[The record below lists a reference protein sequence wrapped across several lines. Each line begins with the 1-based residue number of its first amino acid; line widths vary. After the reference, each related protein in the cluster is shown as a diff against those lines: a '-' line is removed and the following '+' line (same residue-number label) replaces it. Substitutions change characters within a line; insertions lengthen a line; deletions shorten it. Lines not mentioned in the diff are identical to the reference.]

1 MYRVWLRW
9 VALPEFARDEC
20 LSCQSQPSLFRAKE
34 SPLKKEISQQ
44 ENNSEMCRGNSGP
57 LKEKVLPV
65 GWTLAQWSH
74 ELEKKDNLLGLFA
87 FTSPKDLDV
96 HSALLLGPLARIRS
110 GFCQSVSQPGG
121 DKRQNY
127 SHGHPLRGGKGGYL
141 DQKVQ
146 KCWTDSF

>member
-74 ELEKKDNLLGLFA
+74 ELEKKDNLLLSPHQRIWMSTRPSCLVRWLGFGQA
-87 FTSPKDLDV
+87 FVS
-96 HSALLLGPLARIRS
+96 
-110 GFCQSVSQPGG
+110 QSVSQSGG

-146 KCWTDSF
+146 KCWTGSF